1 MSLPALIATWS
12 IAGFYASLGPALLE
26 HLLDSRSAL
35 VGGLALGILAGL
47 GTAAVLAVRTVPA
60 RTVTL
65 IGAISMVLGLA
76 VTELALTVVPPALFF
91 AGTVIAGVG
100 FGSAFQG
107 AVRSIVEVTGALE
120 RAGVLSLIWIVSYLA
135 NGVPAV
141 LAGAVVASGASVLV
155 TARVYALAVMVLV
168 AATVVE
174 VLLLRTRS
182 GSSAARGV
190 EERQSA

>member
-1 MSLPALIATWS
+1 
-12 IAGFYASLGPALLE
+12 
-26 HLLDSRSAL
+26 
-35 VGGLALGILAGL
+35 
-47 GTAAVLAVRTVPA
+47 AVRTVPA

>member
-120 RAGVLSLIWIVSYLA
+120 RAGVLSLIWIVSDLA
-135 NGVPAV
+135 NG
-141 LAGAVVASGASVLV
+141 
-155 TARVYALAVMVLV
+155 
-168 AATVVE
+168 
-174 VLLLRTRS
+174 
-182 GSSAARGV
+182 
-190 EERQSA
+190 